1 MSNGPSHFQE
11 LVGIVERLR
20 APGGCPWDREQ
31 THGSLKRHLLE
42 EAYEV
47 MEAIDAGDPSRL
59 QEELGD
65 LLVQVVFHAQM
76 AREAQDFD
84 VEAVVSTVSDK
95 LVRRHPHVF
104 ADSSASDA
112 REVELNWERLKEKE
126 RGHRSP
132 VEGIPRAL
140 PALSHSQLMQDRVS
154 KAGFE
159 WEDVSGVLDKVA
171 EEAGELVDAPTDEE
185 RAREYGDLLFVMVN
199 LARVAEHPGRG
210 RTAAGQRPL
219 PGTVPRHGAPG
230 LGPGPGLPRHAHGR
244 ERGAVAGGETPDPGL
259 DPSPHPWDRP
269 RVPRGEAPPRSTAR
283 RP

>member
-20 APGGCPWDREQ
+20 SPGGCPWDREQ
-31 THGSLKRHLLE
+31 THASLKRHLLE

-76 AREAQDFD
+76 AREARDFD
-84 VEAVVSTVSDK
+84 VEAVVSKVSDK

-126 RGHRSP
+126 RGRRSP

-159 WEDVSGVLDKVA
+159 WEDISGVLDKVA
-171 EEAGELVDAPTDEE
+171 EEAGELVAAPTDEE

-199 LARVAEHPGRG
+199 LGRWLNIQAEDALRQANDRFRG
-210 RTAAGQRPL
+210 RYLAM
-219 PGTVPRHGAPG
+219 
-230 LGPGPGLPRHAHGR
+230 
-244 ERGAVAGGETPDPGL
+244 ERLASDRGL
-259 DPSPHPWDRP
+259 DFHDMPMDAKEELWQ
-269 RVPRGEAPPRSTAR
+269 EAKRLTRA
-283 RP
+283 

>member
-84 VEAVVSTVSDK
+84 VEAVVSKVSDK

-104 ADSSASDA
+104 ADSSAPDA

-159 WEDVSGVLDKVA
+159 WDDVSGVLDKVA

-199 LARVAEHPGRG
+199 LARWLNIQAEDALRQANDRFRG
-210 RTAAGQRPL
+210 RYLAM
-219 PGTVPRHGAPG
+219 
-230 LGPGPGLPRHAHGR
+230 
-244 ERGAVAGGETPDPGL
+244 ERLASDRGL
-259 DPSPHPWDRP
+259 DFHHMPMDAKEELWQ
-269 RVPRGEAPPRSTAR
+269 EAKRLTRA
-283 RP
+283 

>member
-1 MSNGPSHFQE
+1 MGP
-11 LVGIVERLR
+11 R
-20 APGGCPWDREQ
+20 ADPRVPENA
-31 THGSLKRHLLE
+31 HLLE

-76 AREAQDFD
+76 AREARDFD
-84 VEAVVSTVSDK
+84 VDAVVSEVSDK

-104 ADSSASDA
+104 ADTSASDA

-126 RGHRSP
+126 RGRRSP

-171 EEAGELVDAPTDEE
+171 EEAGELVDAPTDEGS
-185 RAREYGDLLFVMVN
+185 APGEYG
-199 LARVAEHPGRG
+199 
-210 RTAAGQRPL
+210 
-219 PGTVPRHGAPG
+219 GT
-230 LGPGPGLPRHAHGR
+230 
-244 ERGAVAGGETPDPGL
+244 
-259 DPSPHPWDRP
+259 SC
-269 RVPRGEAPPRSTAR
+269 S
-283 RP
+283 